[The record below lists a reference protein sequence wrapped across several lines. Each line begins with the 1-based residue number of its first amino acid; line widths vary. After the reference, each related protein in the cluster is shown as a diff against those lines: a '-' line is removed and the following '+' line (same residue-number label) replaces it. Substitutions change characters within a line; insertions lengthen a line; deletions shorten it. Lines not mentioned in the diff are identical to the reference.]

1 MLYLYHR
8 NGNKK
13 ILIKHKEK
21 ELNHMS
27 KNRDLR
33 ELGGGFVS
41 LDQNVRTFQPPQHAT
56 SVNGRKQDDDDFGE
70 FMEEIIMTSDEPV
83 AEESTQE
90 QVQATAESEAPE
102 SPVEAPVATKRK
114 SGRRAR
120 KIEDLHAS
128 AEMIVKKHA
137 IHEPKILELTFRS
150 MSEKVL
156 LELMVR
162 ELLSAYEVHEDSAPK
177 LLVYMW
183 QKASMLEGRKTYLD
197 TLQQTAEGAEI
208 GYSNV
213 QKLVK
218 KLVEKGLLEK
228 ARNGIVFPILLESFF
243 GSLTENKQILLTF
256 EKLQEEQLE
265 SITKDSEVN
274 EEMTN

>member
-1 MLYLYHR
+1 MSNKR
-8 NGNKK
+8 NFPS
-13 ILIKHKEK
+13 L
-21 ELNHMS
+21 
-27 KNRDLR
+27 D
-33 ELGGGFVS
+33 GGGMMTADLPKTYQVPENVKNLNGKPVGFV
-41 LDQNVRTFQPPQHAT
+41 DKDNFDEFEDKPVKQEEQKQTPEPQ
-56 SVNGRKQDDDDFGE
+56 K
-70 FMEEIIMTSDEPV
+70 
-83 AEESTQE
+83 AE
-90 QVQATAESEAPE
+90 QAQAPAEAGKTPSEAPE

-218 KLVEKGLLEK
+218 KLVEKSLLEK

-256 EKLQEEQLE
+256 EKLQEEQME
-265 SITKDSEVN
+265 AITKDSKIN
-274 EEMTN
+274 EEMAN